1 MNQPSATS
9 SAVKHPAS
17 NHHLS
22 TQLEESHHDCKIDH
36 KAVGA
41 EAQIA
46 SLMMMLDIDAFH
58 CVQHILRPFR
68 LPTTHNLNHFDRRN
82 TMPLVQIKGISGFLS
97 LQQKQEIISKVTDAV
112 VSVEGEG
119 LRPVTWVI
127 IEDVASGE
135 WGVGGQA
142 ITTDIIRTM
151 SQATG

>member
-1 MNQPSATS
+1 
-9 SAVKHPAS
+9 
-17 NHHLS
+17 
-22 TQLEESHHDCKIDH
+22 
-36 KAVGA
+36 
-41 EAQIA
+41 
-46 SLMMMLDIDAFH
+46 
-58 CVQHILRPFR
+58 
-68 LPTTHNLNHFDRRN
+68 
-82 TMPLVQIKGISGFLS
+82 MPLVQIKGISGFLS